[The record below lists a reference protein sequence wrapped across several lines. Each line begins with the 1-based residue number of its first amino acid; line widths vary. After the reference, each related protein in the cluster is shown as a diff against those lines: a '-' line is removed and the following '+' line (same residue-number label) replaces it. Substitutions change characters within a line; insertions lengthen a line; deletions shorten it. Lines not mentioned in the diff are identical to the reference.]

1 MSKTKLLV
9 IDDNKDLVSMIKE
22 YFKNHNDIVVSLDAN
37 DGVEGLKLIEK
48 RREDYDVIILD
59 LIMPNKDGIS
69 VLETMRKKNIS
80 KKVVVLTSYNNPE
93 IIRRVSELGVN
104 YYILKPF
111 ELSEL
116 EKRVMELSDNLLY
129 NGKTVDLYHNN
140 LQISTTKILHELG
153 VPSHIKGY
161 LYIREGI
168 MMLYER
174 PEVIGGITKE
184 LYPEIASKYNTTVSR
199 VERAIR
205 HAIEVSWNRGNW
217 QLMEEIFGHSVDID
231 KAKPTNVRWCH
242 FMERKI
248 VSFFQKWKTDIIR
261 KPLMLYG
268 PKQIGKTFTVLEFGK
283 VEYKNVVYF
292 NASNNKGLVELF
304 KKEKATDKII
314 INLDSHNFIFKIII
328 NLSMISGETIL
339 EEDTLIVFDNVD
351 DIEIVRGLKLFGS
364 EVSKYHIIAITSRRE
379 NLNSFKGEGLQ
390 FKGMYEMD
398 FEEFLWSRDE
408 KQLANLIRESYEK
421 KKTCPFHKVALDLF
435 Y

>member
-22 YFKNHNDIVVSLDAN
+22 YFKNHNDIMVSLDAN

-48 RREDYDVIILD
+48 RQDDYDVIILD

-69 VLETMRKKNIS
+69 VLETMKKKNIS

-231 KAKPTNVRWCH
+231 KAKPTNSE
-242 FMERKI
+242 FI
-248 VSFFQKWKTDIIR
+248 V
-261 KPLMLYG
+261 
-268 PKQIGKTFTVLEFGK
+268 TVADKLRLEFNK
-283 VEYKNVVYF
+283 PSVV
-292 NASNNKGLVELF
+292 N
-304 KKEKATDKII
+304 
-314 INLDSHNFIFKIII
+314 
-328 NLSMISGETIL
+328 
-339 EEDTLIVFDNVD
+339 
-351 DIEIVRGLKLFGS
+351 
-364 EVSKYHIIAITSRRE
+364 
-379 NLNSFKGEGLQ
+379 
-390 FKGMYEMD
+390 
-398 FEEFLWSRDE
+398 
-408 KQLANLIRESYEK
+408 
-421 KKTCPFHKVALDLF
+421 
-435 Y
+435 